1 MPTYLHTSYTILGYV
16 VELVQD
22 DVRTEVTR
30 GGNHP
35 MCSESVLLPLEAG
48 EDPTVRPMAI
58 PQIRALALQV
68 HREQLEAHPGAVGSF
83 SHDKD
88 SQDEEMA
95 MLERPDKMRRIPGL
109 LYRLEQLRKY
119 QKEYQQWYE
128 SGQYPKDLSEEFKVE
143 EAALLLKLDIA
154 RLGANLKK
162 KGKS

>member
-22 DVRTEVTR
+22 DVRTEIAR

-35 MCSESVLLPLEAG
+35 MCSESVLLPLEVG
-48 EDPTVRPMAI
+48 EDPPFRPMTL
-58 PQIRALALQV
+58 PQIRTLALQV
-68 HREQLEAHPGAVGSF
+68 HREQLEAHPGAIGSF

-95 MLERPDKMRRIPGL
+95 MLGRPDKMRRIPGL
-109 LYRLEQLRKY
+109 LYRLEELRKRY
-119 QKEYQQWYE
+119 REVERWE
-128 SGQYPKDLSEEFKVE
+128 SQSMYPRDFSAEFKAE
-143 EAALLLKLDIA
+143 EATLLLKLDIA
-154 RLGANLKK
+154 RLGASMK